1 MNNSID
7 FSSKNYSG
15 PYSMPRTWEDVSYKS
30 MLVGSSKEY
39 QLLETYDINRNPIM
53 TIHTDGRITV
63 SETAKPTETAKLVL
77 DAMQGMLLASTTFQ
91 WNKAIDAAIESLG
104 DLRILREDGR
114 WQHEVLQE
122 LKK

>member
-1 MNNSID
+1 MNDSFNLT
-7 FSSKNYSG
+7 SKYG
-15 PYSMPRTWEDVSYKS
+15 EAYTMPSTWEDIPYKS

-39 QLLETYDINRNPIM
+39 QLLETYDINREPIM
-53 TIHTDGRITV
+53 TIHHDGRITV
-63 SETAKPTETAKLVL
+63 SETAKPTETAKAVL
-77 DAMQGMLLASTTFQ
+77 EAMQGILAASYTLN

-104 DLRILREDGR
+104 DLRIMREDGR